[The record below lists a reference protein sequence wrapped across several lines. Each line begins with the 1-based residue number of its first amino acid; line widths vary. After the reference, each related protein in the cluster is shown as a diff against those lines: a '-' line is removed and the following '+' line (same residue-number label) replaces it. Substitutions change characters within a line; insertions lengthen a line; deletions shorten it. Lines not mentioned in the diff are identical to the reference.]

1 MISNAFPFCEIT
13 VKASVKAICCGQ
25 WIDIKCNNLNDLDYK
40 DLKIRDEPWY
50 CKACIQEILVRK

>member
-13 VKASVKAICCGQ
+13 VKASVKAICCVQ

-40 DLKIRDEPWY
+40 DLKIRDEPW
-50 CKACIQEILVRK
+50 